1 VALTPQQ
8 PLDEVNAT
16 DAPMAAESLA
26 MDWSRE
32 DRAPERQLN
41 EAIWKSVR
49 GAASEMPEPV
59 APTASDDDD

>member
-1 VALTPQQ
+1 M
-8 PLDEVNAT
+8 NAA
-16 DAPMAAESLA
+16 DAPLAAESLA